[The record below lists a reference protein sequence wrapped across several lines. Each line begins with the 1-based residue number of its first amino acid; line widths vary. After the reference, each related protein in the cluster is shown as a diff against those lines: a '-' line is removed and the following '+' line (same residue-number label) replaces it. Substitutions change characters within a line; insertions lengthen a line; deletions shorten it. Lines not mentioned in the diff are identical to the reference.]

1 MTPRRLAA
9 VPEPDRNR
17 AVAYIRV
24 SAVMGRQAE
33 DFHSP
38 ELQYRAVTDM
48 LGRRGLREVL
58 RIEDIDRT
66 GRDFNRE
73 GIQRIFD
80 LARTRQ
86 IDVVAIA
93 DLSRLGRNTAE
104 SLRAIKDLRELG
116 VSVLSAAE
124 QIDDTPEGQFQ
135 LGVLLGVAQ
144 LYSDQQG
151 RKWRQ
156 VHEFMAT
163 DGRQVGQPPIGYVQ
177 EETGRVTAKGR
188 VVRSG
193 DARVD
198 PILGPA
204 VGQAFR
210 DYAVG
215 VRVREIAER
224 LGALRGQPMWPAQVR
239 QMMRNRF
246 YLGFVTYKGEEF
258 QGQNEPLVDALTW
271 KQVQRRVQ
279 ADAKTPSRRLQA
291 ASAVTGLAI
300 CDVCE
305 HAATLRSSK
314 EGKAGRVAR
323 IGCGRQSDL
332 RTCSGCGSMSIADVE
347 QAVFDWCK
355 AYLRDLRV
363 NSDAQAARRNRAAVA
378 KASAAHLRAELR
390 RNRSEQADLAV
401 QRVRAKDHLDERAWN
416 DAAGALR
423 EAEAALVTALAGS
436 EAAEGLPPRKAA
448 AAVAELV
455 ELWPDAT
462 SGERNRMLRAVV
474 ARVRLKPAAY
484 YRQPASERVFPE
496 PL

>member
-1 MTPRRLAA
+1 MTPRRLSS
-9 VPEPDRNR
+9 VPDPDRNR

-33 DFHSP
+33 EFHSP
-38 ELQYRAVTDM
+38 ELQYRAVADM

-58 RIEDIDRT
+58 RVEDIDRT

-73 GIQRIFD
+73 GIQQVFD
-80 LARTRQ
+80 LARTGQ

-104 SLRAIKDLRELG
+104 SLRAIKELRELG

-163 DGRQVGQPPIGYVQ
+163 DGRQVGQPPIGYLQ
-177 EETGRVTAKGR
+177 EPTDRTTVKGR
-188 VVRSG
+188 RVRQG
-193 DARVD
+193 PALVD
-198 PILGPA
+198 PVLGPA
-204 VGQAFR
+204 VAQALR

-215 VRVREIAER
+215 VRVRDIARR
-224 LGALRGQPMWPAQVR
+224 LGALRGRPMWPAQVR

-246 YLGFVTYKGEEF
+246 YLGYVTYKGVEY
-258 QGQNEPLVDALTW
+258 QGQHQPLVDALTW
-271 KQVQRRVQ
+271 KQIQRRVA
-279 ADAKTPSRRLQA
+279 ADAKTPARRLQA
-291 ASAVTGLAI
+291 ASAVTGLVI
-300 CDVCE
+300 CDICE
-305 HAATLRSSK
+305 HKAVLRSSS
-314 EGKAGRVAR
+314 ERAAGRITR
-323 IGCGRQSDL
+323 IGCARQTDL
-332 RTCSGCGSMSIADVE
+332 KICTGCGAMRIDEVE
-347 QAVFDWCK
+347 QAVFDWLK
-355 AYLRDLRV
+355 AYLSDLRV

-390 RNRSEQADLAV
+390 RNRSEQAELAV

-416 DAAGALR
+416 DAAEALR
-423 EAEAALVTALAGS
+423 DAETDLAAALATA
-436 EAAEGLPPRKAA
+436 EAAEGLAPRKAA
-448 AAVAELV
+448 AAVAELI

-474 ARVRLKPAAY
+474 QVVRLKPAAY